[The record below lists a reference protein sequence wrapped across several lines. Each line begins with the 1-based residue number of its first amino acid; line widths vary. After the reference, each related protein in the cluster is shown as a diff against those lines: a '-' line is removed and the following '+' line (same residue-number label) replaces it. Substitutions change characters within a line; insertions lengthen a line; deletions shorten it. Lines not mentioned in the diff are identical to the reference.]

1 MIPILIA
8 VVLFSFL
15 MIAISVYGYR
25 RYAKPGRFYDQLGS
39 PVAGGDSEVLTLA
52 GAPEDSVLVK
62 VTRQIG
68 EKLPISPQDASLAR
82 KYLTAAGYRSDGAVR
97 VYYGIKVVL
106 CILLVLLSLLFRDVV
121 TSNPILRIV
130 LVIAAGLVGYFGPTF
145 VLESLVTKRQE
156 RLRMSLPDALDLMV
170 VCVEAGLGL
179 DQAVRSV
186 SEELRITH
194 KEISEE
200 LSMVNL
206 EMRAGKRRAEALKN
220 LAERTGEPELRKLV
234 AILIQADRFGTS
246 IAESLRTHSDFMRVR
261 RRQEAE
267 ERAGKVGVK
276 LVFPIFFFI
285 LPSMLVVAAG
295 PGLLQ
300 VFKYLFPMMRNFQQM
315 Q

>member
-39 PVAGGDSEVLTLA
+39 PVAGAESEVLALD
-52 GAPEDSVLVK
+52 GVPEESVLIK

-82 KYLTAAGYRSDGAVR
+82 RYLSAAGYRSDGAVR
-97 VYYGIKVVL
+97 VYYGVKVVL
-106 CILLVLLSLLFRDVV
+106 CIVLVLLALLFRDVV
-121 TSNPILRIV
+121 TANPILRIV

-145 VLESLVTKRQE
+145 MLEHLVSARQE
-156 RLRMSLPDALDLMV
+156 RLRMALPDALDLMV

-179 DQAVRSV
+179 DQAMRSV
-186 SEELRITH
+186 SQELRMTH
-194 KEISEE
+194 KEISDE
-200 LSMVNL
+200 LSLVNL

-220 LAERTGEPELRKLV
+220 LADRTGEPELRKLV

-285 LPSMLVVAAG
+285 MPSMLVVAAG

-300 VFKYLFPMMRNFQQM
+300 VFKYLFPMMRSFQM
-315 Q
+315 

>member
-25 RYAKPGRFYDQLGS
+25 RYAKPGRFYDQLGT
-39 PVAGGDSEVLTLA
+39 PVAGGGSEVLALD
-52 GAPEDSVLVK
+52 GAPEESVLIK
-62 VTRQIG
+62 ITRQIG
-68 EKLPISPQDASLAR
+68 EKLPVSPQDASLAR
-82 KYLTAAGYRSDGAVR
+82 RYLSAAGYRSDGAVR
-97 VYYGIKVVL
+97 VYYGVKVVL
-106 CILLVLLSLLFRDVV
+106 CIVLVLLALLFRDVV
-121 TSNPILRIV
+121 TANPILRIV

-145 VLESLVTKRQE
+145 MLEHLVSKRQE
-156 RLRMSLPDALDLMV
+156 RLRMALPDALDLMV

-179 DQAVRSV
+179 DQAMRSV
-186 SEELRITH
+186 SQELRMTH
-194 KEISEE
+194 KEISDE
-200 LSMVNL
+200 LSLVNL

-220 LAERTGEPELRKLV
+220 LADRTGEPELRKLV

-285 LPSMLVVAAG
+285 MPSMLVVAAG

-300 VFKYLFPMMRNFQQM
+300 VFKYLFPMMRSFQM
-315 Q
+315 